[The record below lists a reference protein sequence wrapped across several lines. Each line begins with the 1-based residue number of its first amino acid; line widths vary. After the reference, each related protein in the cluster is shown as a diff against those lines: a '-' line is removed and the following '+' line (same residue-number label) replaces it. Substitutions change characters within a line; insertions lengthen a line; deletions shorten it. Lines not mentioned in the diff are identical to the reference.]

1 MIEERIHIPVAPS
14 VVFKIWSEVD
24 RWKDWDLDTKEA
36 RLDGAFAVGT
46 RGFLVPT
53 KGRGVPIRIT
63 ECTPDKLFTCEG
75 GIPGFTMSFVH
86 ELRAGEGGCEVIH
99 RVSFSG
105 FLSFI
110 FGPLIGAQIRKGLPI
125 TMASLKRYALAR
137 AAV

>member
-1 MIEERIHIPVAPS
+1 MIEARIHIPVAPS

-24 RWKDWDLDTKEA
+24 RWKDWDPDTKEA

-63 ECTPDKLFTCEG
+63 ECIPDKLFIC
-75 GIPGFTMSFVH
+75 
-86 ELRAGEGGCEVIH
+86 EGGCEVIH
-99 RVSFSG
+99 RVRFSG
-105 FLSFI
+105 FLRFI

-137 AAV
+137 TAV